1 MEILII
7 SVLAILGIIDIT
19 VSIYL
24 YHTKTRYIKTL
35 EAEIDSLK
43 RAYSRAL
50 EVNENYSKLVEKYL
64 ENSLNMLDKKISN
77 IVEKR

>member
-1 MEILII
+1 MGVLVNILI
-7 SVLAILGIIDIT
+7 ILGIIDF
-19 VSIYL
+19 VFSIYV
-24 YHTKTRYIKTL
+24 YHTKTRYIKSL

>member
-1 MEILII
+1 MELLLF
-7 SVLAILGIIDIT
+7 VLAILGIIDIM

-24 YHTKTRYIKTL
+24 YHTKTRYIKSL

>member
-1 MEILII
+1 MEVLIYILI
-7 SVLAILGIIDIT
+7 ILGIIDFV

-24 YHTKTRYIKTL
+24 YHTKTRYIKSL

-43 RAYSRAL
+43 RSYSRAL
-50 EVNENYSKLVEKYL
+50 EVNDNYSKLVEKYL
-64 ENSLNMLDKKISN
+64 ENSLNMLDKKISK

>member
-1 MEILII
+1 MELLLVIL
-7 SVLAILGIIDIT
+7 VILGIIDFM

-24 YHTKTRYIKTL
+24 YHTKTRYIKSL

-64 ENSLNMLDKKISN
+64 ENSLNMLDEKVSK

>member
-1 MEILII
+1 MELLLFI
-7 SVLAILGIIDIT
+7 LAILGTIDFV

-24 YHTKTRYIKTL
+24 YHTKTRYIKSL

-64 ENSLNMLDKKISN
+64 ENSLNMLDKKISK

>member
-1 MEILII
+1 MELLLVILG
-7 SVLAILGIIDIT
+7 ILGIIDFV

-24 YHTKTRYIKTL
+24 YHTKTRYIKSL

-64 ENSLNMLDKKISN
+64 ENSLNMLDKKISK